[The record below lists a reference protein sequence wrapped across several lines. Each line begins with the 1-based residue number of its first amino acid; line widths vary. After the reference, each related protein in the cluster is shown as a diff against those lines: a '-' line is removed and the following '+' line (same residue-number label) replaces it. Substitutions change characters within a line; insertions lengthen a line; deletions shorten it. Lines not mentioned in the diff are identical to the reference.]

1 MYANNQ
7 QGSQFQSNAQQ
18 PFQGSGG
25 YVQSHYQ
32 GQLSQPSFGQGG
44 IIPSPHP
51 FASQASH
58 SYQSAPTG
66 YQNFTPASQS
76 LGPVISRLGWQAG
89 PDLHQQAQH
98 YAPSNNAFHSSSS
111 FSQGYS
117 SQPVISHYGYQA
129 GPDARGPVNNAFQQQ
144 SSFNSGYQQHQ
155 PQHNAS
161 FGSLT
166 NQHPVY
172 QATHAYEQA
181 GPVIQHYGG
190 WESNHR

>member
-7 QGSQFQSNAQQ
+7 QGSQYQSNAQQ
-18 PFQGSGG
+18 PFQASGG

-51 FASQASH
+51 FASQSSH
-58 SYQSAPTG
+58 LHQTAQTG

-89 PDLHQQAQH
+89 PDLHQQAH
-98 YAPSNNAFHSSSS
+98 SYTPANTAFTQS
-111 FSQGYS
+111 YS
-117 SQPVISHYGYQA
+117 TGPVISHYGYQA
-129 GPDARGPVNNAFQQQ
+129 GPDARGPVNMAFQQQ
-144 SSFNSGYQQHQ
+144 GYNAYPNQQQH
-155 PQHNAS
+155 ATG
-161 FGSLT
+161 FGSQT
-166 NQHPVY
+166 SQHPVY

-190 WESNHR
+190 WESNQR